1 MRIKISE
8 LVAAGKRVTVKPWGW
23 WSSQRHL
30 PYVAVSAHAR
40 HIQESMVLCHAKRLA
55 VWDRAKLAAAST

>member
-1 MRIKISE
+1 MKIKISE

-30 PYVAVSAHAR
+30 PYVGSVSAHPR
-40 HIQESMVLCHAKRLA
+40 HFQESMVLCHAKRLA
-55 VWDRAKLAAAST
+55 EWDRVKLAAA